1 MREVRL
7 EELRREVE
15 RLRPEILRIVLRIRS
30 EVGKRRR
37 RPRSLEEVSRLA
49 QLAKLCSEAS
59 IEIVEWR
66 RGSRIVRL
74 RGAAC

>member
-1 MREVRL
+1 LREVRL

-37 RPRSLEEVSRLA
+37 RPRSLEEVY
-49 QLAKLCSEAS
+49 
-59 IEIVEWR
+59 
-66 RGSRIVRL
+66 
-74 RGAAC
+74 